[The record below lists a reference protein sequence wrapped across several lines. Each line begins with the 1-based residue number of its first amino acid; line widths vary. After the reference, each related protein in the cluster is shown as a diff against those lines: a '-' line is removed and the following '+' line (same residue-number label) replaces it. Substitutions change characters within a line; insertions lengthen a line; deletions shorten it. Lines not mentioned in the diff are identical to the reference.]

1 KLDTEIGEL
10 VDALKAKGMWDNTLL
25 AMFSDN
31 GGPIY
36 IDVDDRGFESY
47 NGGANNYPLRGGK
60 LGNAEGGI
68 RVRHLLQHCGD
79 FNIRSKGKPHGTTP
93 IDSLDLWPYISG
105 EVPKSPREEVYLS
118 AAKNSY
124 PGVTTGDPYV
134 QAFIDKEGY
143 KLVTGQIYDGV
154 RTGPI
159 YPNATSFW
167 KEFPTLEFPT
177 LEWIYDCG
185 GNTSATLDF
194 GNPIFVEGE
203 GYEGAC
209 LFNVFED
216 PYELNRLDTS
226 TPEYAAIAL
235 RLSERMEA
243 LTMTATPLEPV
254 AELTNFACDYVT
266 DYWGGWLGPWIAIVV
281 PGEGEEED
289 NGATDN
295 GATAAAGL
303 SIGLTLVAI
312 LVGWLIV

>member
-1 KLDTEIGEL
+1 MSLVGSCTVYQDAHRRTHIAGRTSPDANRRSDTSVCDVASANPFTVSNVINAPSFVTRFARRRYATFCNIAGISSF
-10 VDALKAKGMWDNTLL
+10 DKKGNLT
-25 AMFSDN
+25 
-31 GGPIY
+31 GQP
-36 IDVDDRGFESY
+36 
-47 NGGANNYPLRGGK
+47 
-60 LGNAEGGI
+60 
-68 RVRHLLQHCGD
+68 
-79 FNIRSKGKPHGTTP
+79 P

-118 AAKNSY
+118 GAKNSY
-124 PGVTTGDPYV
+124 PGVTAGDPYV

-159 YPNATSFW
+159 YPNATSNW
-167 KEFPTLEFPT
+167 KEFGPAY
-177 LEWIYDCG
+177 IYDCG
-185 GNTSATLDF
+185 GDTSVLPSNPNY

-209 LFNVFED
+209 LFNVFDD

-226 TPEYAAIAL
+226 TPEYATIAL

-243 LTMTATPLEPV
+243 ITMTATPLEPV

-295 GATAAAGL
+295 GATAAARL